1 MTATPYRNYRFGIGV
16 SLVLA
21 SLLAALGLIAVCT
34 PNLGWGVVAL
44 ITLALWIG
52 VPLLVMLLLAW
63 GRYMVRERGHVPGRV
78 HALMFVPT
86 ILALLIYPLGD
97 SLRGRLDTATGGSR
111 AAIAETH
118 INLSG
123 HALWLDTSPYASTYS
138 GAGPDL
144 PMQGDNPQ
152 RFVAYHR
159 YPNAQSDADNAF
171 PYDNARL
178 KPGIDRYRYGAPSEG
193 TASTLP
199 LRRQSYPDTTALTR
213 VWGTS
218 GGPGIAHLYYHY
230 ADHVDV
236 APALARL
243 AGATEYELERSRVEG
258 LVQFKTHNY
267 GAAPIVRLEIN
278 GATLDIGDDAIAPI
292 PAPPAAC
299 TASNHTT
306 GVALLN
312 LDQPLQVRWQTAA
325 APQVWHRARVQ
336 VPAFR
341 QPQPLDGQSTLQ
353 RVLLYVLPDGT
364 MAAERYVEVLAG
376 NSRRGIKA
384 TGLPANAAAHATCGS
399 AYATYGEDAPAP
411 LAD

>member
-1 MTATPYRNYRFGIGV
+1 MTATPYRNYRFGIGISLLLASV
-16 SLVLA
+16 IAALSLV
-21 SLLAALGLIAVCT
+21 AVCT

-44 ITLALWIG
+44 ATLALWVG
-52 VPLLVMLLLAW
+52 VPLLLLLVLAW
-63 GRYMVRERGHVPGRV
+63 ARYMVRERGRLPGRV
-78 HALMFVPT
+78 HAVLLLPTAAAVLIVPVGQ
-86 ILALLIYPLGD
+86 ALRSIV
-97 SLRGRLDTATGGSR
+97 DTATGGSR

-123 HALWLDTSPYASTYS
+123 NALWLDTSPYASTYS

-144 PMQGDNPQ
+144 PMDWQVPEH
-152 RFVAYHR
+152 FVAFHR
-159 YPNAQSDADNAF
+159 YPNAQSDADTAF

-178 KPGIDRYRYGAPSEG
+178 KPGIDQYRYGAPPGGSG
-193 TASTLP
+193 TPLP
-199 LRRQSYPDTTALTR
+199 LHRQPYPDTTALTR

-218 GGPGIAHLYYHY
+218 GGPGIVHLYYHY
-230 ADHVDV
+230 ADHVEV

-267 GAAPIVRLEIN
+267 GTAPIVRLEID
-278 GATLDIGDDAIAPI
+278 GVALDIRDEAIAPI
-292 PAPPAAC
+292 PPPPAAC

-312 LDQPLQVRWQTAA
+312 LDRPLQVRWQTTAD
-325 APQVWHRARVQ
+325 PQKWHRARVQ

-341 QPQPLDGQSTLQ
+341 QPFLLDGQSTLL

-364 MAAERYVEVLAG
+364 LAAERYVEVSAG
-376 NSRRGIKA
+376 DARRGIRA
-384 TGLPANAAAHATCGS
+384 TGLPASAAAHATCGS
-399 AYATYGEDAPAP
+399 AYAIYGEDAPTP